1 MRIINP
7 KTNELVAL
15 PLELPLTVKID
26 SRDGK
31 IVETGVYQHKVNWID
46 SGLSLIEYCNS
57 CGSGLFYVGFFM
69 CEDNIKR
76 RAKVCVCGE
85 FLGFS
90 N

>member
-1 MRIINP
+1 MKIIHP
-7 KTNELVAL
+7 VTNEFV
-15 PLELPLTVKID
+15 ELPIETPLALKVD
-26 SRDGK
+26 SEDGE
-31 IVETGVYQHKVNWID
+31 IVEIGSFQHKVNWID
-46 SGLSLIEYCNS
+46 SGLSSIEYCNS